1 MDNIKLPIRVHISE
15 EYDVYCGRPSIW
27 GNPFS
32 HKDSK
37 IASYKT
43 NNKEESLKKH
53 KEWLETNEYLLS
65 KLIEL
70 SGKRLAC
77 FCKSNQKCHVDN
89 LIEKFKEKFMSVF

>member
-43 NNKEESLKKH
+43 NNKEESLKNIK
-53 KEWLETNEYLLS
+53 N
-65 KLIEL
+65 
-70 SGKRLAC
+70 G
-77 FCKSNQKCHVDN
+77 
-89 LIEKFKEKFMSVF
+89 